1 MVEIQVRQI
10 KAHSETVHKVILQ
23 DKKSGSCLSIMIGPV
38 EASAISAACNG
49 EEPVR
54 PHSYDLAFSLLNEA
68 SGRIDRVAITDLR
81 DGIYY
86 AEIHLTN
93 SAGVKKIIDSRPS
106 DAIALAIRAEAPIFA
121 AQELICVDAVEPTMP
136 EISAVK
142 DTRFDDNILQKDLH
156 TDRTVPNNETVI
168 NCTNHKSG
176 DNKAVKDLSGST
188 MVPCDSIDNGRNL
201 STLEILKRR
210 LRHAVSEE
218 AFEEAARLRDS
229 IADIQDSET

>member
-23 DKKSGSCLSIMIGPV
+23 DKKSGSCLRIMIGPV

-68 SGRIDRVAITDLR
+68 NGRIDRVAITDLR

-142 DTRFDDNILQKDLH
+142 DTRFDDNI
-156 TDRTVPNNETVI
+156 
-168 NCTNHKSG
+168 
-176 DNKAVKDLSGST
+176 
-188 MVPCDSIDNGRNL
+188 
-201 STLEILKRR
+201 
-210 LRHAVSEE
+210 
-218 AFEEAARLRDS
+218 
-229 IADIQDSET
+229 